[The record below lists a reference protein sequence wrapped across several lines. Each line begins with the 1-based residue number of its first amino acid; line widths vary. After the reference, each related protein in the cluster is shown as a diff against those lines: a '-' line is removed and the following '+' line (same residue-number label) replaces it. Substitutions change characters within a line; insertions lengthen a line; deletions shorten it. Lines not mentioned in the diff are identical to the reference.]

1 MRASRPHR
9 VGVVILAACL
19 AAGISAGAATIGA
32 SAGTPDVPPVAH
44 AAAACAGSQA
54 SCQAAAQQRKQRLA
68 RLRRQNAHQKRPNVI
83 VIETDDQNQSDMQ
96 YLPATQAILGA
107 HGTTF
112 RNSYVEYPL
121 CCPSRAT
128 FLTGQYAHNHHVTTT
143 DLPNGYNGLDHS
155 NTLAVW
161 LKRAKYNTAM
171 VGKYLNGYGINDG
184 IPEPVSD
191 AREIPP
197 GWTRWYALT
206 SGSEQRRY
214 QYKLNENGK
223 LVFYRGGARNYV
235 EDVLDSKANALI
247 RKWAPYPKPFF
258 LWFTPSAPHGQS
270 GTPASSTRDPEPAPR
285 YLGTAGNATAPRN
298 PNFNENDVTDK
309 PDQVRNQPKL
319 SDDVIND
326 IDRRFRGRVESLRSV
341 DEEVARI
348 MRLLRKTHDRRKTYI
363 FFTSDNGL
371 LLGAH
376 RLEFKDFLYE
386 EATRVPLIIRGP
398 NIPENTVR
406 DQLVSNIDLAPTI
419 VQITHARPG
428 RTMDG
433 LSLLPLVSNTGA
445 EANRT
450 LLFESFDTGTFGVR
464 QGSWAF
470 NRYANNEE
478 ELYDLGSDPFELDNL
493 LSGAGAATYLGIR
506 NQLAAQLDRLKN
518 CAGASCR

>member
-1 MRASRPHR
+1 M
-9 VGVVILAACL
+9 AACL
-19 AAGISAGAATIGA
+19 AIATATIGA
-32 SAGTPDVPPVAH
+32 SAGTPGTVPFAH
-44 AAAACAGSQA
+44 AAKGCTGAQA

-68 RLRRQNAHQKRPNVI
+68 RLRRQNVHQKRPNVI
-83 VIETDDQNQSDMQ
+83 VVETDDQNQSDMQ
-96 YLPATQAILGA
+96 YLPAVQAILGA

-112 RNSYVEYPL
+112 QNSYVEYPL

-143 DLPNGYNGLDHS
+143 ELPNGYNGLDHS

-161 LKRAKYNTAM
+161 LKRAKYKTAM

-191 AREIPP
+191 VREIPP
-197 GWTRWYALT
+197 GWTQWYALT
-206 SGSEQRRY
+206 GGSEQRRY

-223 LVFYRGGARNYV
+223 VVFYGGGARNYV
-235 EDVLDSKANALI
+235 EDVLDSKANRLI
-247 RKWAPYPKPFF
+247 KKWAPYPKPFF
-258 LWFTPSAPHGQS
+258 LWFTPSAPHGES
-270 GTPASSTRDPEPAPR
+270 GTPSSSTRDPEPAPR
-285 YLGTAGNATAPRN
+285 FLGTAGNATAPRN
-298 PNFNENDVTDK
+298 PNFNEADVTDK
-309 PDQVRNQPKL
+309 PDQIRNQPKM

-348 MRLLRKTHDRRKTYI
+348 MRLLGKAHDRRKTYI

-376 RLEFKDFLYE
+376 RLEFKDYLYE

-398 NIPENTVR
+398 NIPEHAVR

-419 VQITHARPG
+419 AQITRARPR

-433 LSLLPLVSNTGA
+433 ISLLPLVSDAGA

-450 LLFESFDTGTFGVR
+450 LLFEAFDTGTFGVR
-464 QGSWAF
+464 QGDWAF
-470 NRYANNEE
+470 NLYDNGDR
-478 ELYDLGSDPFELDNL
+478 ELYNLRTDPFELESQDKNP
-493 LSGAGAATYLGIR
+493 ADATIEA
-506 NQLAAQLDRLKN
+506 QLAAKLAQLKS
-518 CAGASCR
+518 CSGASCR

>member
-1 MRASRPHR
+1 MRDSRPHR
-9 VGVVILAACL
+9 AGVLTAAACL
-19 AAGISAGAATIGA
+19 AVAVSAAVATMGA
-32 SAGTPDVPPVAH
+32 SAGTRGAAAVAH
-44 AAAACAGSQA
+44 AAKKCAGSPA
-54 SCQAAAQQRKQRLA
+54 SCEAAAQQRKQRLA

-96 YLPATQAILGA
+96 YLPATQAILAA

-112 RNSYVEYPL
+112 QNSYVEYPL

-161 LKRAKYNTAM
+161 LKRAKYKTAM
-171 VGKYLNGYGINDG
+171 VGKYLNGYGISDG

-197 GWTRWYALT
+197 GWTRWFALT
-206 SGSEQRRY
+206 GGSEQRRY
-214 QYKLNENGK
+214 QYRLNENGK
-223 LVFYRGGARNYV
+223 VVFYGGGARNYV

-247 RKWAPYPKPFF
+247 KKWAPYPKPFF

-270 GTPASSTRDPEPAPR
+270 GTPSSSTRDPEPAPR
-285 YLGTAGNATAPRN
+285 FLGTAGEPMAPRN
-298 PNFNENDVTDK
+298 PNFNEADVTDK
-309 PDQVRNQPKL
+309 PDQIRNQPKM

-348 MRLLRKTHDRRKTYI
+348 MRVLGKAKDRRKTYI

-398 NIPENTVR
+398 NIPENAVR
-406 DQLVSNIDLAPTI
+406 NPLVSNIDLAPTI
-419 VQITHARPG
+419 VQITGARPG
-428 RTMDG
+428 RSMDG
-433 LSLLPLVSNTGA
+433 ISLLPLISNAGA

-464 QGSWAF
+464 QGPWIF
-470 NRYANNEE
+470 NRYANDDE
-478 ELYDLGSDPFELDNL
+478 ELYDLGSDPFELNNL
-493 LSGAGAATYLGIR
+493 RSGPGAGSYLSIR